1 MLTFMNI
8 RAFIIHLERSEQRR
22 RQAEWIIAHCPIS
35 CEMIAAVDGLVM
47 DAEAARAYQPDLLKP
62 HYPFELRKSEIAV
75 FLSHRKCWQRIVSE
89 GLDAGLILEDDVE
102 FDPLALQAALDL
114 AKKAGPGA
122 YVRLPKSQRESAREI
137 SAMAGATQLFVA
149 KGIGLGAQ
157 AQLVTIAAARKLLA
171 ATESFDRPVD
181 TFMQMRWHH
190 GVRVFSVQ
198 PNSIREISGELG
210 GSTIHKKFAFFTKF
224 KREIKRSNYRL
235 KVAYLS
241 RRSGQ
246 P

>member
-1 MLTFMNI
+1 MNI
-8 RAFIIHLERSEQRR
+8 RAFVIHLERSEQRR
-22 RQAEWIIAHCPIS
+22 PQAERIIAHCPFP
-35 CEMIAAVDGLVM
+35 CEIIAAVDGLVM
-47 DAEAARAYQPDLLKP
+47 GAEAARAYQPGLLKP
-62 HYPFELRKSEIAV
+62 HYPFELRNSEVAV

-114 AKKAGPGA
+114 AKKAGAGA
-122 YVRLPKSQRESAREI
+122 YVRLPYRQRESVREI
-137 SAMAGATQLFVA
+137 SAMAGSAQLFIA

-157 AQLVTIAAARKLLA
+157 AQLVTLVAARQLLV

-181 TFMQMRWHH
+181 TFIQMRWHH
-190 GVRVFSVQ
+190 GVKVFSVQ
-198 PNSIREISGELG
+198 PSSIREISGALG
-210 GSTIHKKFAFFTKF
+210 GTTIHKKFAFFAKF
-224 KREIKRSNYRL
+224 KREIKRFIYRL